1 MRKRSIPWTRLAALP
16 LTLLLVVCGGA
27 SAKAN
32 DKPAFSQSGTQG
44 VSMTWTI
51 ENLYFDGRLLALDV
65 LASPSDARY
74 SACND
79 VLGDYADFTEADD
92 ARAEGFVPLGF
103 YCEADI
109 WADSVP
115 ETGSVLGSG
124 KRKGSEAMRRFR
136 WMLTS
141 EEAAQVRSI
150 HLDCGIMET
159 PGQLTSEEIY
169 VLDIP
174 KPDAATVIQVS
185 VNAEQVKTNRI
196 REILLTQTDT
206 VTNIYLYYDN
216 TDYGPRVPL
225 DYTCSNHPDAF
236 VFNIYDDRKQLNC
249 LVLSIPSAEI
259 DLTAHTL
266 PVQDLENN
274 QLITID
280 LQTGIAT

>member
-1 MRKRSIPWTRLAALP
+1 MAFTVKLIFGQIRFQKRVPSS
-16 LTLLLVVCGGA
+16 VQGN
-27 SAKAN
+27 AKAV
-32 DKPAFSQSGTQG
+32 KPF
-44 VSMTWTI
+44 
-51 ENLYFDGRLLALDV
+51 
-65 LASPSDARY
+65 
-74 SACND
+74 
-79 VLGDYADFTEADD
+79 
-92 ARAEGFVPLGF
+92 
-103 YCEADI
+103 
-109 WADSVP
+109 ADSVGCSHP
-115 ETGSVLGSG
+115 
-124 KRKGSEAMRRFR
+124 KKPRKS
-136 WMLTS
+136 
-141 EEAAQVRSI
+141 RSI

-159 PGQLTSEEIY
+159 PGQLTSQEIY

-196 REILLTQTDT
+196 RKILLTQTDT

-216 TDYGPRVPL
+216 TDYGPRIPL

>member
-1 MRKRSIPWTRLAALP
+1 MRKCSIPWTRLAALP
-16 LTLLLVVCGGA
+16 LTLLHVVCGGA

-32 DKPAFSQSGTQG
+32 AKPAFSQSGTQG

-65 LASPSDARY
+65 LVSPSDARY

-92 ARAEGFVPLGF
+92 ARAEGFIPLGF

-124 KRKGSEAMRRFR
+124 ERKGNEAMRRFR

-150 HLDCGIMET
+150 H
-159 PGQLTSEEIY
+159 
-169 VLDIP
+169 LDIP

-196 REILLTQTDT
+196 REILLTQIDT

-225 DYTCSNHPDAF
+225 DYTCSTHPDAF

>member
-1 MRKRSIPWTRLAALP
+1 MVSPSFAQEYSIR
-16 LTLLLVVCGGA
+16 GA
-27 SAKAN
+27 SSSI
-32 DKPAFSQSGTQG
+32 FSRIWDEMDIIYRFIWRNGSE
-44 VSMTWTI
+44 S
-51 ENLYFDGRLLALDV
+51 NPF
-65 LASPSDARY
+65 S
-74 SACND
+74 
-79 VLGDYADFTEADD
+79 TEK
-92 ARAEGFVPLGF
+92 ECLSCVNLGF
-103 YCEADI
+103 IEA
-109 WADSVP
+109 
-115 ETGSVLGSG
+115 E
-124 KRKGSEAMRRFR
+124 
-136 WMLTS
+136 
-141 EEAAQVRSI
+141 QVCTI

-159 PGQLTSEEIY
+159 PGQLTSQEIY

-174 KPDAATVIQVS
+174 KPDAETVIQVS

-225 DYTCSNHPDAF
+225 DYTCSTHPDAF